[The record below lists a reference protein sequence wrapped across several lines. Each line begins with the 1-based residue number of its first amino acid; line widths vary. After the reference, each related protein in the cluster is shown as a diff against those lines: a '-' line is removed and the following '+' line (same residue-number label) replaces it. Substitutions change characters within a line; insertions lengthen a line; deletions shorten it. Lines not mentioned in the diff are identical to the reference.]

1 MGRDY
6 RGMSAAERLADR
18 RERLITAA
26 YTLFAHPGFHSTT
39 IERLC
44 ATARISNRAF
54 YECFSSREDLMRAV
68 YDRCVE
74 ETLASVNAAIEK
86 APPTLDDRIVAG
98 IGEYVRFVTQ
108 DVRRARVMHLEVRR
122 AGNVLTNARQHTVK
136 AFTEIIEEA
145 VQDLPQRPPLE
156 LHLLALGLIG
166 AITELLIEWVL
177 ADPAPS
183 TDRLVDASVHIFRR
197 TFGPEPT
204 PEPNACTG

>member
-1 MGRDY
+1 MAGRDY

-18 RERLITAA
+18 RERLISAA
-26 YTLFAHPGFHSTT
+26 YTLFAQPGFHSTT

-68 YDRCVE
+68 YDRCIG
-74 ETLASVNAAIEK
+74 ETLAAVTEAIEQ

-98 IGEYVRFVTQ
+98 ISAYIRFVTK

-122 AGNVLTNARQHTVK
+122 AGNVLSGARQQAVA
-136 AFTEIIEEA
+136 AFTKIIESSA
-145 VQDLPQRPPLE
+145 RDVSQTPPLD

-166 AITELLIEWVL
+166 AITELLIEWVVS
-177 ADPAPS
+177 DPPPP
-183 TDRLVDASVHIFRR
+183 TDQLIDTCVYIFRR
-197 TFGPEPT
+197 TFGP
-204 PEPNACTG
+204 